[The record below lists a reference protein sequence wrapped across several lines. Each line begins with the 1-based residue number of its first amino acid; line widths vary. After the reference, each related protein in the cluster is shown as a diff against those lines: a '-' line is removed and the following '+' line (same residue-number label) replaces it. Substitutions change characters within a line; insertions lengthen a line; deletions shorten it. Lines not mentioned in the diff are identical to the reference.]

1 MPITYRLRSDEKLV
15 ILVHRGIV
23 TDEEFL
29 SFYRILYEDNRF
41 DKSFDLLVDLR
52 QTESA
57 SRSAEALSEFAEF
70 IRNHFSNTTAG
81 PKVAVVAPKDISFGL
96 ARMYEA
102 LSGDVPF
109 EFAVFRTSDEALSR
123 LGMSENLIDDL
134 DGEPRPEN
142 SPGL

>member
-1 MPITYRLRSDEKLV
+1 MPITYRLKSDEKLM

-29 SFYRILYEDNRF
+29 LFYKTLYEDTRI

-52 QTESA
+52 QTQSA
-57 SRSAEALSEFAEF
+57 SRSAEALNEFAEF
-70 IRNHFSNTTAG
+70 IRNQFLNTTAR

-102 LSGDVPF
+102 VSVDAPL
-109 EFAVFRTSDEALSR
+109 EFAVFRTTDEALSW
-123 LGMSENLIDDL
+123 LGMSENLLDDL
-134 DGEPRPEN
+134 DEDPRSEN
-142 SPGL
+142 SPGS

>member
-29 SFYRILYEDNRF
+29 SFYRTIYEDNRF

-109 EFAVFRTSDEALSR
+109 AFAVFRTSDEALSW
-123 LGMSENLIDDL
+123 LGLPESLIDDL
-134 DGEPRPEN
+134 DGDPRSEN

>member
-15 ILVHRGIV
+15 ILIHQGIV

-29 SFYRILYEDNRF
+29 SFYRTLYEDNRF

-70 IRNHFSNTTAG
+70 IRNLFSNTNAG

-109 EFAVFRTSDEALSR
+109 EFAVFRTSDEALSW
-123 LGMSENLIDDL
+123 LGMSGNLIDDL
-134 DGEPRPEN
+134 DVDARSEN
-142 SPGL
+142 SPGS